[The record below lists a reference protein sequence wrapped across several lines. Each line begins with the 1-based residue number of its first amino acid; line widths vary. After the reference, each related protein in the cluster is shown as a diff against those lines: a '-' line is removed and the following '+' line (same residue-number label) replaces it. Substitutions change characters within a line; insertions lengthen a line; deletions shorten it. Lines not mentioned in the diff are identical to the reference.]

1 MKSKS
6 MIGPSRPKPK
16 VVLVLQGGGALGA
29 YHIGAY
35 QALQEAG
42 FEPDWVSGIS
52 IGAINSAILVG
63 NEPAQ
68 RLARLEELWHAISW
82 PEGWTVPLTATWHKL
97 ANISSNLQALTFGQ
111 PNFFTP
117 RFPNPYFA
125 AAGAAGATSFY
136 DTTPL
141 RGTLERF
148 ASFERINTGPTRLS
162 LGATKVVSGEVVFF
176 DNMHQAI
183 GPEHVMAS
191 GSLPPGFPA
200 MAVDGELYWDGG
212 CVSNT
217 PLEAV
222 LLDQPAG
229 HTIVFMIDLWPA
241 QGAVPC
247 TMDEVLWRQKQ
258 IQYASRTAQ
267 HIDAVATK
275 LNLRQALHR
284 HAAARSAGAVDPAVP
299 SAVALQDGR
308 MDIVH
313 ITYQPT
319 ADQISSSDAEFSRRS
334 IAARR
339 QAGYRDLRRALQ
351 EAPWFTHDKPEAV
364 CALVHKV
371 QAGEVTTLPVAPP
384 TTGGAARMK
393 RSAA

>member
-1 MKSKS
+1 MSLKDTKKS
-6 MIGPSRPKPK
+6 PVPKPN

-35 QALQEAG
+35 QALEEAG
-42 FEPDWVSGIS
+42 FRPDWVSGIS
-52 IGAINSAILVG
+52 IGAINAAILVG
-63 NEPAQ
+63 NEPER
-68 RLARLEELWHAISW
+68 RLTRLEELWNAISR
-82 PEGWTVPLTATWHKL
+82 PEGWTLPLDGTFHRL
-97 ANISSNLQALTFGQ
+97 ANISSNLEALTFGQ

-125 AAGAAGATSFY
+125 APGTAGATSFY

-141 RGTLERF
+141 RGTLERL
-148 ASFERINTGPTRLS
+148 ASFDLINAGPTRLS

-176 DNMHQAI
+176 DNTRQAI

-200 MAVDGELYWDGG
+200 VAVEGELYWDGG

-229 HTIVFMIDLWPA
+229 HTIVFMIDLWAA
-241 QGAVPC
+241 QGAVPQ

-275 LNLRQALHR
+275 LNLRHALEPAIGRIPRRPSGGSGGARRDGPAGCPDGHCPHHLSADGGSDFVERCRVLAALHLSPSGCR
-284 HAAARSAGAVDPAVP
+284 IPGPEASVAGGAV
-299 SAVALQDGR
+299 
-308 MDIVH
+308 VH
-313 ITYQPT
+313 
-319 ADQISSSDAEFSRRS
+319 
-334 IAARR
+334 
-339 QAGYRDLRRALQ
+339 AGQ
-351 EAPWFTHDKPEAV
+351 
-364 CALVHKV
+364 
-371 QAGEVTTLPVAPP
+371 
-384 TTGGAARMK
+384 TGGAV
-393 RSAA
+393 RSGP